1 VVPGEVERLDE
12 PLADE
17 PAGQQD
23 GERDEDVGRHPA
35 WHRRLPEKTV
45 AGQQYRGD
53 EDE

>member
-23 GERDEDVGRHPA
+23 GERDEHVGHYPA
-35 WHRRLPEKTV
+35 RHRRLREKAV